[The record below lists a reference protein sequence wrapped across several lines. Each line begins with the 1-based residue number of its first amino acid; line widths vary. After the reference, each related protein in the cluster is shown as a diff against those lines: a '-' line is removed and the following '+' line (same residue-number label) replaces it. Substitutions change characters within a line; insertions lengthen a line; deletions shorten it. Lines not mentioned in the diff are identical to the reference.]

1 MCIYYPISFIKSIC
15 FLLNFQVPFMFWII
29 ILLLNILY
37 YSTNEFIRF
46 SNNLIF
52 FKILFVLQNSSIFF
66 TEKMAHKRIFASGA
80 VSETF
85 HTSSAPIIRRPFS
98 FVSAAQHEMENL
110 SISLVCQ
117 TVFPLRIAAFSSI
130 VIFSTNF
137 YCFIIVF
144 HPTFILI
151 QHSFF
156 SYIL

>member
-1 MCIYYPISFIKSIC
+1 MASVRTVKTKK
-15 FLLNFQVPFMFWII
+15 FLLHRADCLFLSVLPVLHIGKP
-29 ILLLNILY
+29 
-37 YSTNEFIRF
+37 SF
-46 SNNLIF
+46 SQ
-52 FKILFVLQNSSIFF
+52 K
-66 TEKMAHKRIFASGA
+66 KMAHKRIFASGA

-85 HTSSAPIIRRPFS
+85 HTSSALIIRRPFS